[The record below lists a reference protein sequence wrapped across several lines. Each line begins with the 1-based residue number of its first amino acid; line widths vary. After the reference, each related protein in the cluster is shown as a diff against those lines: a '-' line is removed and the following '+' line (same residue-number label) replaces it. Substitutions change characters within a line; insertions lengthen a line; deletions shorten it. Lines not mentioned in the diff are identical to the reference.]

1 YDGFQAIRTT
11 LMMGCLRMFDCYRD
25 VPLTFKMF
33 GTMFTKWNVH
43 VFWDGSLMQ
52 LKLTAADYG
61 VLIAGTLILF
71 TASMLGRKGSV
82 RKRIWAKSRVLSCCL
97 TVLLLLT
104 VLIFG
109 AYGIGYDSSQ
119 FIYNQ
124 F

>member
-1 YDGFQAIRTT
+1 VQI
-11 LMMGCLRMFDCYRD
+11 
-25 VPLTFKMF
+25 
-33 GTMFTKWNVH
+33 
-43 VFWDGSLMQ
+43 FWDGSLMN
-52 LKLTAADYG
+52 LNLSLADYG
-61 VLIAGTLILF
+61 VLAAGVLVLF

-82 RKRIWAKSRVLSCCL
+82 RKRILGRSRVLSCCM
-97 TVLLLLT
+97 TVALVLI

>member
-1 YDGFQAIRTT
+1 
-11 LMMGCLRMFDCYRD
+11 M
-25 VPLTFKMF
+25 K
-33 GTMFTKWNVH
+33 
-43 VFWDGSLMQ
+43 

-61 VLIAGTLILF
+61 VLLAGTVILF
-71 TASMLGRKGSV
+71 IASLLGRKGSV
-82 RKRIWAKSRVLSCCL
+82 RKRIWDRSRVLSCCM
-97 TVLLLLT
+97 TVTLLLI